1 MNRKAIKDRIAM
13 AAAYLGIKRGF
24 SGFYDHVLKMREE
37 LAIPAT
43 LSAMKTDVKIDNSRF
58 DEMTK
63 MALKDPSAGGN
74 PVKMTKANTRK
85 LFDACL

>member
-1 MNRKAIKDRIAM
+1 M
-13 AAAYLGIKRGF
+13 AAAYLGIKRGYN
-24 SGFYDHVLKMREE
+24 GFYDHVLKMREE
-37 LAIPAT
+37 LAIPANLT
-43 LSAMKTDVKIDNSRF
+43 AMKTEGPKIDNSRF

-85 LFDACL
+85 LLDACL